1 MVMYRFLLLFFIIS
15 AFTSFNRPFANNFVT
30 SDALVTFISKANL
43 ETITAKSKELKG
55 TLDIQKRTFSIT
67 IPISSFEGFIN
78 ALQKKHFC
86 ERYMET
92 VKHPGASFKGKIIE
106 DIDLSV
112 PGTYTFRSKGILMIH
127 GVEKERIVEVKAVVK
142 NGQILIDSKFPVV
155 LEDHGIKISSM
166 NTIVISK
173 TVNVDVKI
181 TLIPG

>member
-1 MVMYRFLLLFFIIS
+1 
-15 AFTSFNRPFANNFVT
+15 
-30 SDALVTFISKANL
+30 L

-55 TLDIQKRTFSIT
+55 TLDVQKRTFAITMSIA
-67 IPISSFEGFIN
+67 SFEGFIN

-86 ERYMET
+86 ERYVESAKFPT
-92 VKHPGASFKGKIIE
+92 ATFKGKIIE

-112 PGTYTFRSKGILMIH
+112 PGSYTFRSKGILMIH
-127 GVEKERIVEVKAVVK
+127 GVEKERIIEVKAVVK
-142 NGQILIDSKFPVV
+142 NGQILIDSKFPIV

-173 TVNVDVKI
+173 TVSVDAKI